1 MIKIAPSLLAA
12 DFSKLAEEVKLIK
25 DADMLH
31 LDIMDGH
38 FVPNLTFGPDLIASL
53 RDKTSLE
60 FDTHLMI
67 SNPGKYIQAY
77 AEAGSDYVTFHLEAT
92 AHSHRVIQQI
102 KEQGCK
108 AGVSLN
114 PATPLQELEYILPE
128 LDLVLLMTVNPGFG
142 GQDYIPQSTEKVTR
156 LVQMIKTGGY
166 DVEIAVDGGIK
177 PYNAEKV
184 IRAGA
189 DVIVAG
195 SAIFGVSRPA
205 EAIADFRRIA
215 ESLPD

>member
-12 DFSKLAEEVKLIK
+12 DFSRLAEEVKLIK

-38 FVPNLTFGPDLIASL
+38 FVPNLTFGPGLIASL
-53 RDKTSLE
+53 RDKTSLS

-67 SNPGKYIQAY
+67 ANPGEYIQAY
-77 AEAGSDYVTFHLEAT
+77 AEAGSDYITFHLETT
-92 AHSHRVIQQI
+92 AHSHRIIQQI

-114 PATPLQELEYILPE
+114 PATPLQELKYILPD
-128 LDLVLLMTVNPGFG
+128 LDLILLMTVNPGFG
-142 GQDYIPQSTEKVTR
+142 GQEYIPQSTEKIAG
-156 LVQMIKTGGY
+156 LAQMIKTGGY
-166 DVEIAVDGGIK
+166 DIEIAVDGGIK

-184 IRAGA
+184 IEAGA
-189 DVIVAG
+189 DIIVAG
-195 SAIFGVSRPA
+195 SAIFGASKPS
-205 EAIADFRRIA
+205 EAIADFRTIA
-215 ESLPD
+215 ENLRD